1 MPDRVPDIFTGCTP
15 AQVDRSVVC
24 GDAIEMSANITCR
37 TLSNEGFQ
45 DQLMDRLY
53 LGFDWLATVSD
64 IDTKVTS
71 MCPLR

>member
-1 MPDRVPDIFTGCTP
+1 MPDRVPGILAGCTP
-15 AQVDRSVVC
+15 AQVGRPVVC
-24 GDAIEMSANITCR
+24 GDAIEMPAHITCR

-53 LGFDWLATVSD
+53 MGFDRLATITD

-71 MCPLR
+71 MGPLR